1 MIGQHKGHKG
11 GRISQGQNGDPS
23 RGDFPATQTLFS
35 RRTPSHEVPKSKPPG
50 RCGADRAYAPTRE
63 YDDADV
69 EIFYEELEN
78 VMDPKCK
85 YKVIIGDFNSKIGV
99 KEADEGNE
107 WIGPFGIGEKNERGE
122 RLIDFCVANK
132 LYITNS
138 FYQKPT
144 SRYRTWESPGG
155 RYKNQTDFILTT
167 DKSMA
172 QNTEIITKVDIGSD
186 HRMVRSRICINKKL
200 ERLKRIKRKKPPRI
214 DVRQL
219 EKVAPIFPLE
229 LQNRFEVLANETPS
243 IEILN
248 KSITK
253 TAADVSEKRIETE
266 EEVNTEDK

>member
-1 MIGQHKGHKG
+1 MIGQHKG

-50 RCGADRAYAPTRE
+50 RCGADRE

-78 VMDPKCK
+78 AMDPKCK

-99 KEADEGNE
+99 KEADEENE
-107 WIGPFGIGEKNERGE
+107 WIGPFGIGERNERGE

-144 SRYRTWESPGG
+144 SRYWTWESPGG
-155 RYKNQTDFILTT
+155 RYKNQ
-167 DKSMA
+167 
-172 QNTEIITKVDIGSD
+172 
-186 HRMVRSRICINKKL
+186 
-200 ERLKRIKRKKPPRI
+200 
-214 DVRQL
+214 
-219 EKVAPIFPLE
+219 
-229 LQNRFEVLANETPS
+229 
-243 IEILN
+243 
-248 KSITK
+248 K
-253 TAADVSEKRIETE
+253 TLF
-266 EEVNTEDK
+266 